1 MNPSRLFVVSIVVSI
16 LAAGACYGAGDAK
29 VDGLVEVRSRYLD
42 QVQLRPEADFAAY
55 KQVLI
60 EPAPVKVRTQ
70 SNINDRFPRRMPPEQ
85 EKEIADAAAEAV
97 QNALA
102 QAFKARGYEIVTAA
116 GPGVLRLSPSVPE
129 LVINAPSGGPA
140 TRSFSTE
147 AGEAKLALQVRD
159 AASGAVLAQ
168 IAHKGDT
175 TRTGLRMA
183 DQTTNRFWFESL
195 FNRWAVDCADALK
208 APAKD

>member
-1 MNPSRLFVVSIVVSI
+1 
-16 LAAGACYGAGDAK
+16 
-29 VDGLVEVRSRYLD
+29 
-42 QVQLRPEADFAAY
+42 VQLRPQADFAAY

-60 EPAPVKVRTQ
+60 EPAPVKLRVDA
-70 SNINDRFPRRMPPEQ
+70 NINDRYPRRMPPEQ
-85 EKEIADAAAEAV
+85 AKEISDAASQAV
-97 QNALA
+97 HSALV
-102 QAFKARGYEIVTAA
+102 QAFKARGYEIAA
-116 GPGVLRLSPSVPE
+116 APGPGVLRLSPSVPE

-140 TRSFSTE
+140 TRSYTTE

-195 FNRWAVDCADALK
+195 FNRWAVDCAEALK
-208 APAKD
+208 APAKG

>member
-1 MNPSRLFVVSIVVSI
+1 MNPSRLFVLSI
-16 LAAGACYGAGDAK
+16 LAAGACYGAGDSK

-42 QVQLRPEADFAAY
+42 QVQLRPQADFAAY

-60 EPAPVKVRTQ
+60 EPAPVKLRVDA
-70 SNINDRFPRRMPPEQ
+70 NINDRYPRRMPPEQ
-85 EKEIADAAAEAV
+85 AKEISDAASQAV
-97 QNALA
+97 HSALV
-102 QAFKARGYEIVTAA
+102 QAFKARGYEIAA
-116 GPGVLRLSPSVPE
+116 APGPGVLRLSPSVPE

-140 TRSFSTE
+140 TRSYTTE

-195 FNRWAVDCADALK
+195 FNRWAVDCAEALK
-208 APAKD
+208 APAKG

>member
-1 MNPSRLFVVSIVVSI
+1 MNPPRLFVLSI
-16 LAAGACYGAGDAK
+16 LIGCASQAAGQAN

-42 QVQLRPEADFAAY
+42 QVQLRPQADFAAY

-60 EPAPVKVRTQ
+60 EPAPVKLRVDA
-70 SNINDRFPRRMPPEQ
+70 NINDRNQRRMPAEQ
-85 EKEIADAAAEAV
+85 AKEISDAATAAV
-97 QNALA
+97 NSALV
-102 QAFKARGYEIVTAA
+102 QAFKARGYEIASA
-116 GPGVLRLSPSVPE
+116 PGPGVLRLSPSVPE

-140 TRSFSTE
+140 TRSYTTE

-159 AASGAVLAQ
+159 AASGTVLAQ

-175 TRTGLRMA
+175 TRTGLRMT

-195 FNRWAVDCADALK
+195 FNRWAVDCAEALK
-208 APAKD
+208 SPAKH

>member
-1 MNPSRLFVVSIVVSI
+1 MNPSRLFVVSI
-16 LAAGACYGAGDAK
+16 LAAGACYAAGDSK

-42 QVQLRPEADFAAY
+42 QVQLRPQADFAAY

-60 EPAPVKVRTQ
+60 EPAPVKLRVDA
-70 SNINDRFPRRMPPEQ
+70 NINDRNPRRMPAEQ
-85 EKEIADAAAEAV
+85 AKEISDAAAAAV
-97 QNALA
+97 NSALV
-102 QAFKARGYEIVTAA
+102 QAFKARGYEIAA
-116 GPGVLRLSPSVPE
+116 APGPGVLRLSPSVPE

-140 TRSFSTE
+140 TRSYTTE

-159 AASGAVLAQ
+159 AASGTVLAQ

-175 TRTGLRMA
+175 TRTGLRMT
-183 DQTTNRFWFESL
+183 DQTTNRFWFEAL
-195 FNRWAVDCADALK
+195 FNRWAVDCAEALK